1 MDSSPFTP
9 DEKRFVLAEMIKS
22 STVDIDTLME
32 FVQAN
37 NISPNWMNMQL
48 PHGRNMNQ
56 CIQVA
61 EHIST
66 LPTARKRQ
74 STGNQ
79 GEPPSSHVGGATES
93 PDQHLPSTSPA
104 TKTTSPPKFKQLARI
119 APRPTNGTTEDHGQG
134 QTLSDPPSLPRP
146 SKKRGRPSKADM
158 AKRDLKPILPK
169 YIAPRPPNQMAG
181 YQMILPA
188 TSRPQD
194 SPRAASPDTTPMT
207 DQSTPSDDSRDRKRR
222 CAADSVS

>member
-61 EHIST
+61 EYISN

-74 STGNQ
+74 STSSQ
-79 GEPPSSHVGGATES
+79 GEPPSSHVGGATEC
-93 PDQHLPSTSPA
+93 PDQHLPSASPA
-104 TKTTSPPKFKQLARI
+104 TKTTSPPKLKQLARI
-119 APRPTNGTTEDHGQG
+119 APRPTNGTVEDHGQG
-134 QTLSDPPSLPRP
+134 QTLSSPPARP
-146 SKKRGRPSKADM
+146 QPSRKRGRPSKADM

-169 YIAPRPPNQMAG
+169 YIAPRPPHQMPG

-194 SPRAASPDTTPMT
+194 SPQAASPSATLITA
-207 DQSTPSDDSRDRKRR
+207 QSTPSDDSREKKRR
-222 CAADSVS
+222 RTADSVP